1 MDYKKPLIKNQLE
14 RFAFM
19 LRHKRKERGLTI
31 SKLAYK
37 LGYSVA
43 SISNWENKKQKP
55 DLYKVEDVAIF
66 FEIPLNI
73 LIREE

>member
-1 MDYKKPLIKNQLE
+1 MDYKKPLTKNQLE

-37 LGYSVA
+37 LGYSEA
-43 SISNWENKKQKP
+43 SISN
-55 DLYKVEDVAIF
+55 
-66 FEIPLNI
+66 
-73 LIREE
+73 

>member
-1 MDYKKPLIKNQLE
+1 MDYKKQLTEKQRE

-19 LRHKRKERGLTI
+19 PRHKRKERGLTI

-37 LGYSVA
+37 LGYSEA

-55 DLYKVEDVAIF
+55 DLYKVEDVADF
-66 FEIPLNI
+66 FGVPLNI
-73 LIREE
+73 LIGEE